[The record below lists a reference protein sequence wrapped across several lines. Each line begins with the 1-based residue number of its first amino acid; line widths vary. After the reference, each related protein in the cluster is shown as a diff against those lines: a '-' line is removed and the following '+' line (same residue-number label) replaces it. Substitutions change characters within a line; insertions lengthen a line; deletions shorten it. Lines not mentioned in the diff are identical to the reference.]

1 MRSISRFSR
10 GRNSFIAFFLTG
22 LLAGAICLGLWNM
35 LGEQTYTLSLLSPHG
50 PEVYILGLRIKHWL
64 IGLVFIGIGSSL
76 YLLGFSSLSGFLIGM
91 GTILFLDELL
101 TGDLYYWRLGG

>member
-1 MRSISRFSR
+1 MKSISRLSR
-10 GRNSFIAFFLTG
+10 RKNSFIAFFLMG
-22 LLAGAICLGLWNM
+22 LLTGAICLGLWNM
-35 LGEQTYTLSLLSPHG
+35 LGEQIYTLSLLSPHG

-64 IGLVFIGIGSSL
+64 IGLVFIGVGSGL
-76 YLLGFSSLSGFLIGM
+76 YLLGFSSLSGFLMGM